1 MVLYVDYLLVFF
13 LMIRRPPRS
22 TRTDTLFPYTTLFR
36 SALHRFSTAR
46 FAGCRKGEGQR
57 DQSEEI
63 ARPVPRLLQASGRLD
78 RHLALAAPHR
88 TRACRQVR
96 FYVLKRSSFSAAMG
110 PFHQSETDGLG
121 DQAQAF
127 ITRYFVGHHKTISL
141 H

>member
-63 ARPVPRLLQASGRLD
+63 ARPVPRLLQASGRLA

-88 TRACRQVR
+88 KRACRQVR
-96 FYVLKRSSFSAAMG
+96 FSRSEEHTSELQSLMRISYAVFCLKKTNKYNIIKHHCKISSTM
-110 PFHQSETDGLG
+110 T
-121 DQAQAF
+121 
-127 ITRYFVGHHKTISL
+127 T
-141 H
+141 